1 MTRLRWGCAK
11 VEFIAVQPE
20 LQRLLAAGHS
30 KKMVFEKLRES
41 ARITMSYTRFCELSK
56 GKKKPPEDTRQSGPA
71 TPPES
76 SKSAEDKATSL
87 PAKQPTGAAS
97 SDKSTSPPATAEQ
110 VSAPAR
116 SGPRIVGGQKP
127 VPFGEIKVDLDKA
140 YGIESEKE

>member
-20 LQRLLAAGHS
+20 LQRLLTAGHS
-30 KKMVFEKLRES
+30 KKMAFEKLRES

-56 GKKKPPEDTRQSGPA
+56 GKKKPSEDTRQSGPA
-71 TPPES
+71 TTPES
-76 SKSAEDKATSL
+76 SKNEDKATPL
-87 PAKQPTGAAS
+87 PAKQPSGAAS
-97 SDKSTSPPATAEQ
+97 SDKAASAPATSEQ
-110 VSAPAR
+110 ASTPAR

>member
-20 LQRLLAAGHS
+20 LQRLLTAGHS
-30 KKMVFEKLRES
+30 KKMAFEKLRES

-56 GKKKPPEDTRQSGPA
+56 GKKKPSEDTRQSGPA
-71 TPPES
+71 TTPES
-76 SKSAEDKATSL
+76 SKNAEDKATSL
-87 PAKQPTGAAS
+87 PAKQPSGAAS
-97 SDKSTSPPATAEQ
+97 SDKAASAPAMSEQ
-110 VSAPAR
+110 ANAPAR

>member
-20 LQRLLAAGHS
+20 LQRLLTAGHS
-30 KKMVFEKLRES
+30 KKMAFEKLRES

-56 GKKKPPEDTRQSGPA
+56 GKKKPSEDTRQSGPA
-71 TPPES
+71 TTPES
-76 SKSAEDKATSL
+76 SKNAEDKATPL
-87 PAKQPTGAAS
+87 PAKQPSGAAS
-97 SDKSTSPPATAEQ
+97 SDKAASAPATSEQ
-110 VSAPAR
+110 ASTPAR